1 MTLVKVN
8 DGKYVNVD
16 RMTYTEPSG
25 KGGLFVYFAV
35 GGGDIGGPSCYMKL
49 DQSEASL
56 LRQFIDAQM
65 RKTPP

>member
-8 DGKYVNVD
+8 DSKFVNVD

-25 KGGLFVYFAV
+25 NGGMFVYFAV

-56 LRQFIDAQM
+56 LRQFLDTQL
-65 RKTPP
+65 KKPSP